1 MTFTH
6 MTDHPIARN
15 ARKIVSVL
23 TWIGIYVGAT
33 YIYHR
38 YTTWETHNRVAWA
51 DKNCPGL
58 LSITRSARDTLNLM
72 RAVDDCNTFVL
83 RNLE

>member
-1 MTFTH
+1 MNINH
-6 MTDHPIARN
+6 LLEHPITRN
-15 ARKIVSVL
+15 VRKVISVL
-23 TWIGIYVGAT
+23 TWVGIYVGIT

-38 YTTWETHNRVAWA
+38 YTVWESDNRIEWA
-51 DKNCPGL
+51 NKNCPGL

-72 RAVDDCNTFVL
+72 RAVDDCNTYVL